1 MRKVV
6 LFVFVLMTGLS
17 AQTRNLTLRES
28 LEIGMKN
35 SKDLKISHS
44 KVLGSDAKITEVRSR
59 FFPQIK
65 FGASYTRLSNIPPFE
80 VSLPIFPAPIQISPV
95 ILNNYNLRL
104 SLQQP
109 IFTGLKLWSYKSA
122 AENNNKADKL
132 DFSKEKNEVA
142 YKIESAFWNYY
153 KAEEMQ
159 KLVGENMNQIK
170 QHLEDTKH
178 FLANGLVTQNDVL
191 KLEVEYSNA
200 RLRKI
205 DAVNNVEIAGLAFNQ
220 ALGLPLDDSTGIIT
234 GKLEASMISSKP
246 TNLITEAK
254 DNRPELKS
262 LEMRVRASQN
272 VVTAAKGNWFPS
284 VYLTGNYYYSRP
296 NQRII
301 PAVDKFKDTWDVGV
315 ALSWDILTWGG
326 RSSKVTEAE
335 QTKVQAET
343 SLSQLKDAVEIEVYQ
358 SYLNLKRTYQRV
370 EVSEL
375 SVKQSE
381 ENYRM
386 IKEKYNSQVASS
398 TDLIDAETTLL
409 EAKTNYNN
417 ALVDYEL
424 AKAKLDKAVGKKIY

>member
-370 EVSEL
+370 KVSEL

>member
-1 MRKVV
+1 MRKLV
-6 LFVFVLMTGLS
+6 LFIFIMMTGLS
-17 AQTRNLTLRES
+17 AQTRNLTLQES

-44 KVLGSDAKITEVRSR
+44 KVIGSDAKVTEAGAQLL
-59 FFPQIK
+59 PQIK
-65 FGASYTRLSNIPPFE
+65 FGASYTRLSSIPPFE

-122 AENNNKADKL
+122 AENNYKAEKL
-132 DFSKEKNEVA
+132 DYTKERNEVA

-153 KAEEMQ
+153 KAEQMQ
-159 KLVGENMNQIK
+159 KLIGENMNQVK

-178 FLANGLVTQNDVL
+178 YMANGLVTQNDVL

-205 DAVNNVEIAGLAFNQ
+205 DADNNADLAGIAFNQ
-220 ALGLPLDDSTGIIT
+220 ALGLPLDDSTGIAA
-234 GKLEASMISSKP
+234 GKIEASLVSSKP
-246 TNLITEAK
+246 SDLITEAK
-254 DNRPELKS
+254 ENRPELKS

-335 QTKVQAET
+335 QSKVQAET
-343 SLSQLKDAVEIEVYQ
+343 TLSQLKDAVEIEVYQ

-370 EVSEL
+370 EVSAL
-375 SVKQSE
+375 SVRQSE
-381 ENYRM
+381 DNYRM
-386 IKEKYNSQVASS
+386 IQDKYNNQVASS
-398 TDLIDAETTLL
+398 TDLIDAETSLL

-424 AKAKLDKAVGKKIY
+424 AKAKLAKAVGRKIY